1 MKKCVR
7 ITIFNIRDPDTFID
21 RVKHDI
27 QTGGIEGVVEVVVPD
42 MIELSV
48 YGPKELVD
56 DFVNEVEGVLIT
68 YNVKR
73 RDHATFA
80 VEPFFK
86 DEDYRGVVRFLK
98 KGNHHAH

>member
-7 ITIFNIRDPDTFID
+7 ITISNIRDPDTFID
-21 RVKHDI
+21 RVKQDI
-27 QTGGIEGVVEVVVPD
+27 QTSGIEGVVEIVVSD
-42 MIELSV
+42 MVELSV

-56 DFVNEVEGVLIT
+56 AFVNEVEGVLIT
-68 YNVKR
+68 YNVKKH
-73 RDHATFA
+73 DHAAFA

-98 KGNHHAH
+98 KGNYHAH